1 MDRRGEKNLGEN
13 DDLDRRRLTRRAM
26 IVGGVQTV
34 AFGAIAARL
43 YQLQVVD
50 GQRLRVLADGNRIS
64 ARPLLPRRGRIL
76 DRSGRVLASNIERFR
91 VWIRPGDRS
100 RMRSSL
106 QRLAPLIGLSTRDI
120 DGLIDKAAAQPR
132 HRSLLVRS
140 DVDFQTIAQIGLRAP
155 ELPGIETDVA
165 FDRAYA
171 YGLAT
176 GHVVGHTG
184 SVGRPA
190 MDDDRYLKL
199 PDARVG
205 KMGVELGLE
214 NDLSGEAG
222 ETRFEIDA
230 RGDTVRVIAETDAV
244 PGRDVVL
251 TIDAGLQQR
260 VLERLSSEAR
270 AAAVVLDVET
280 GEVTVMASVPTYDPN
295 ALTVN
300 FTEAAFAELERNP
313 HKPLVNRAIAGL
325 YPPGSTFKMVTAL
338 AALEA
343 GVITTRDTV
352 TCNGAFAFAGETFKC
367 WNRGG
372 HGPVDLA
379 EAIRKSCDVYFYDLA
394 ERLGV
399 DRIAAMAKTLGL
411 GQTYSCGLGGQKDGL
426 IPTTG
431 WKLATKGERW
441 LRGETILAGIGQGY
455 VLTTPLQLA
464 VMTARLATGRAVVPS
479 LVRMESGPRPAGSI
493 FPPLT
498 VAAAGLE
505 AVRRAMIGV
514 VHARDGTGSNA
525 ALDLGEVLIAG
536 KTGTSQV
543 WSSAREAPPRDDRYE
558 LRDHALFVSFFPAAQ
573 PRYAVSLVVEHG
585 GSGGQTAAPLVR
597 DIARIVLADAAL
609 AAAAVE
615 RAQ

>member
-1 MDRRGEKNLGEN
+1 MDHRDE
-13 DDLDRRRLTRRAM
+13 DDPDRRRLTRRAL
-26 IVGGVQTV
+26 IVGGVQAV
-34 AFGAIAARL
+34 AFGAVAARL
-43 YQLQVVD
+43 YHLQVVE
-50 GQRLRVLADGNRIS
+50 GQRLRVLADGNRIN

-76 DRSGRVLASNIERFR
+76 DRSGRVLASNLERFR

-106 QRLAPLIGLSTRDI
+106 RRLAPMLGLTDGEM
-120 DGLIDKAAAQPR
+120 DGLIEKAKSQPR
-132 HRSLLVRS
+132 NRALLVRS
-140 DVDFQTIAQIGLRAP
+140 GVDFPTIAQIGLRAP
-155 ELPGIETDVA
+155 DLPGVETDVA

-171 YGLAT
+171 YGAAT

-184 SVGRPA
+184 SVDRPA
-190 MDDDRYLKL
+190 MDDGLYLKL

-205 KMGVELGLE
+205 KTGVELGLE
-214 NDLSGEAG
+214 RDLSGEAG
-222 ETRFEIDA
+222 EMRIEVDA
-230 RGDTVRVIAETDAV
+230 RGDVVRVIGETGAV
-244 PGRDVVL
+244 AGRDVVL

-260 VLERLSSEAR
+260 VQDRLSAETR

-280 GEVTVMASVPTYDPN
+280 GEVAVMASVPTYDPN
-295 ALTVN
+295 ALTIH
-300 FTEAAFAELERNP
+300 FDEASFAELERNP
-313 HKPLVNRAIAGL
+313 HKPLLNRAIAGL

-343 GVITTRDTV
+343 GLITTHEQV
-352 TCNGAFAFAGETFKC
+352 TCRGAFAFAGETFKC

-379 EAIRKSCDVYFYDLA
+379 DAIRKSCDVYFYDLA

-399 DRIAAMAKTLGL
+399 DRIAVMAKTLGL
-411 GQTYSCGLGGQKDGL
+411 GQTYACGLGGQKDGL

-431 WKLATKGERW
+431 WKLSVKGERW

-479 LVRMESGPRPAGSI
+479 LVRMEGGQRSAGPI
-493 FPPLT
+493 FPPL
-498 VAAAGLE
+498 AIGAQGLD
-505 AVRRAMIGV
+505 AVRRAMIGA
-514 VHARDGTGSNA
+514 VHAPDGTGGNA

-543 WSSAREAPPRDDRYE
+543 WSSARKDAPREDRYE
-558 LRDHALFVSFFPAAQ
+558 LRDHALFVSFFPAAA

-597 DIARIVLADAAL
+597 DIARLVLADAAL
-609 AAAAVE
+609 AAAPSGGA
-615 RAQ
+615 R